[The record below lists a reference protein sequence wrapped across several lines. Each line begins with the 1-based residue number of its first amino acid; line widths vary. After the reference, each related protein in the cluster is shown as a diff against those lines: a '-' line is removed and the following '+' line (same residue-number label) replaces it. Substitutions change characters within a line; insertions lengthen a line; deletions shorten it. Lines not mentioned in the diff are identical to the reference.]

1 MYETHWGSLAQA
13 RAWGQQCIDSH
24 SPHAFLPI
32 GHPASLPAPDVPP
45 AAPEPAP
52 DAPDEPE
59 PAVSLPE
66 LAPLAEP
73 VPLPDASLPEP
84 PLPAPDPCPL
94 EDPLPAPPLPV
105 VPLPQATA
113 NADAATKRHG
123 YFALDKAIET
133 TPRFRTIAGQ

>member
-13 RAWGQQCIDSH
+13 RAWGQQYIDSH

-32 GHPASLPAPDVPP
+32 GHPASLPGAGLDAAASVSAPDAPP

-52 DAPDEPE
+52 DEPE
-59 PAVSLPE
+59 PEVSLPE

-73 VPLPDASLPEP
+73 APLPDA
-84 PLPAPDPCPL
+84 
-94 EDPLPAPPLPV
+94 EDPLPAPPSAPLLPV

-113 NADAATKRHG
+113 NAEAATTR
-123 YFALDKAIET
+123 L
-133 TPRFRTIAGQ
+133 

>member
-32 GHPASLPAPDVPP
+32 GHPASLPGAAP

-52 DAPDEPE
+52 DPPDEAEPE
-59 PAVSLPE
+59 VSLPE
-66 LAPLAEP
+66 LAPLPES
-73 VPLPDASLPEP
+73 VPLPDASLPEL
-84 PLPAPDPCPL
+84 PLPAP
-94 EDPLPAPPLPV
+94 LPAPPSAPPLPV

-113 NADAATKRHG
+113 NADAATKRH
-123 YFALDKAIET
+123 
-133 TPRFRTIAGQ
+133 